1 MTLYAL
7 SDGVCPEG
15 VASVRPEGKAEEVPA
30 MKWEMTKS
38 ERSCKRRNGEKGIT
52 LLECAVILVLIA
64 LAVASFNAG
73 FTATLSSLFTR
84 VITALG

>member
-1 MTLYAL
+1 MLNSETSK
-7 SDGVCPEG
+7 SDQTGVD
-15 VASVRPEGKAEEVPA
+15 
-30 MKWEMTKS
+30 
-38 ERSCKRRNGEKGIT
+38 RNGEKGIT

-73 FTATLSSLFTR
+73 FSATLSILFTR